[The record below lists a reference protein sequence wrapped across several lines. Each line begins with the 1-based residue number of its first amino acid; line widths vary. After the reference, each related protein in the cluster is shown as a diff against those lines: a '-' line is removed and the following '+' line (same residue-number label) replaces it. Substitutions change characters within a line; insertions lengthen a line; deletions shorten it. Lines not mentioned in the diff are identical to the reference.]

1 MGDHLNEREIVP
13 HVESCRVLNKRLLD
27 YPQQRK
33 DKETKL
39 DFRRKFGSATHPNIP
54 GVSEGR
60 YSPKY
65 PRGTWGPIGLTVAEN
80 WGYERFN
87 AMGKAPLDQLSLKVL
102 TKKLFVSA
110 LKPIASHI

>member
-1 MGDHLNEREIVP
+1 MGDHLIGREIVP
-13 HVESCRVLNKRLLD
+13 HVASCRGLNKRLLD

-33 DKETKL
+33 DKGTKL
-39 DFRRKFGSATHPNIP
+39 DFRRKFAW
-54 GVSEGR
+54 VR

-65 PRGTWGPIGLTVAEN
+65 PRGKWGHIGLTVAEN
-80 WGYERFN
+80 LGYERFN